1 MGSSGGS
8 SNTVQTVKLPPQIA
22 RQIDPFIR
30 YTQAY
35 VNRPFVPY
43 TDPLVADFSPDDLRA
58 FARTRQDVR
67 QPFNRMQLQYF
78 NQVRQGVD
86 RPFNPDQLRYF
97 RNVRRGVERPF
108 TADDLNYFRRVR
120 GSEFLTER
128 ANPFFEKQL
137 DIGRRRLGEEYAER
151 IAPQLASQ
159 YAISN
164 AFGGAAHQEA
174 VERSQRQLA
183 RGLQEY
189 EVGARSEEVE
199 RRRRERFLAEARLG
213 EIGATQRQ
221 RRDEVLDRLNR
232 AGLQQTVRRDE
243 VLDRLNR
250 AGLQQ
255 TVRRDQLTAALGG
268 IGDKRRQLAQQKL
281 NAAYGQFIRQQDYP
295 DKLFNAYQSAFAA
308 LTGGSPTTTTT
319 TKDADVDAGTAA
331 QQTIGTAASTAAL
344 GYLAYLAMGFC
355 WVAEELYGPL
365 DRRTHLARLW
375 VARTDNRFTRAY
387 KRHGKRWAAYLRKHP
402 WQKPLWK
409 LIWDKFVEF
418 GQACLPELD
427 K

>member
-43 TDPLVADFSPDDLRA
+43 TDPLVANFNPDDRRA
-58 FARTRQDVR
+58 FRRTRQDIV
-67 QPFNRMQLQYF
+67 Q
-78 NQVRQGVD
+78 
-86 RPFNPDQLRYF
+86 PFNPDQLRYF
-97 RNVRRGVERPF
+97 RNVRQAVARPF
-108 TADDLNYFRRVR
+108 TADDRNYFRRVR

-128 ANPFFEKQL
+128 ANPFFEEQL

-151 IAPQLASQ
+151 IAPHLASQ

-221 RRDEVLDRLNR
+221 RRDEVLDRLGK
-232 AGLQQTVRRDE
+232 AGLQQTM
-243 VLDRLNR
+243 
-250 AGLQQ
+250 
-255 TVRRDQLTAALGG
+255 RRDQLTAALGG

-308 LTGGSPTTTTT
+308 LTGGSPTTTITN
-319 TKDADVDAGTAA
+319 KDVDADAGTVA
-331 QQTIGTAASTAAL
+331 QQAIGTAASTAAL
-344 GYLAYLAMGFC
+344 GYLAYLAMSAPC

-375 VARTDNRFTRAY
+375 VMRTDNHFTRAY
-387 KRHGKRWAAYLRKHP
+387 RRYGKRWAAYLRKHP

-409 LIWDKFVEF
+409 LLWDKFVEF
-418 GQACLPELD
+418 GQACLPCPCLSRQVPARQAELD